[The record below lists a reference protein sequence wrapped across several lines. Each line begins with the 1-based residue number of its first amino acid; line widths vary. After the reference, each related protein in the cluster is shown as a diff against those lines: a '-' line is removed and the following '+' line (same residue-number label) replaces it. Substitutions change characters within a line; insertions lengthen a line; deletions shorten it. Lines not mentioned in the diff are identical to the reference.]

1 MMMSDLPFEEPRV
14 RNTISGKDVAVYFA
28 YDANPPCCPSAIFH
42 DLEIVELVMLK
53 KAVDVELMHRL
64 RTEDLASVLD
74 SLAKVLR

>member
-1 MMMSDLPFEEPRV
+1 MSDLPFEEPRV
-14 RNTISGKDVAVYFA
+14 RNTTSGKDVAVYFA
-28 YDANPPCCPSAIFH
+28 YDANPPRCPSGIFH

-53 KAVDVELMHRL
+53 KSVDVELMHRL